1 MKTKDEASNWFRV
14 FKAQVENQIDKK
26 IKVLRLNNGDE
37 YTSND
42 FKNFC
47 KDAGIKKDTI
57 VSSNPLTRMGVQRER
72 NGPSLILS
80 MQWYISRICLCFF
93 GQKHVTLRYLC
104 QTGVLTRYWGTK
116 LLRKLSQGW
125 SQR

>member
-26 IKVLRLNNGDE
+26 IKVLRSNNGDE

-72 NGPSLILS
+72 NGPYGTYPGSAYVSLGKS
-80 MQWYISRICLCFF
+80 M
-93 GQKHVTLRYLC
+93 
-104 QTGVLTRYWGTK
+104 
-116 LLRKLSQGW
+116 
-125 SQR
+125 